1 MFIHDSKRGPWWL
14 WDNRCQYQ
22 KVLIKALIQ
31 HMLLQ
36 CNRGYVKCSTPMA
49 FIYIYILWM
58 MICIQCVTLHYNDVI
73 MSAIASLIT
82 SFTIVYS
89 TVYSDADQKKLRVT
103 GLCVGKSPGPV
114 NSPHKWPV
122 TRKMFRFDD
131 VIMKFS
137 ILFFRYDASPGR
149 QQAWY
154 CLCRINGSSLTSI
167 RKNLCHLIVKNGHQ
181 LQLYI
186 YI

>member
-49 FIYIYILWM
+49 YIYIYIYILWM
-58 MICIQCVTLHYNDVI
+58 MICIQCVTLHYN
-73 MSAIASLIT
+73 
-82 SFTIVYS
+82 
-89 TVYSDADQKKLRVT
+89 VYSDADQKKLRVT

-137 ILFFRYDASPGR
+137 ILLFRYDVSPGR